1 MKSIG
6 RSGFKQ
12 LSGLKYFLLL
22 AIAQLFTPSASATS
36 AVEQFSLQRGQY
48 QATLNA
54 ISKGHKNDSESFSS
68 YPLHNYLLK
77 AQLQKKL
84 RTLPYDEVDN
94 FLASERET
102 VAARQLLYS
111 WLRVLAK
118 KKQWQQFLSYYD
130 SQLNSNTLRCWQ
142 LEALHQTGHSEQ
154 ALNKTEDLW
163 LVGKSQPKACDTPF
177 KRWQQAGRINDS
189 LLWQRANLAIDEKN
203 YTLAR
208 FLISQGSAEL
218 EQYGNKLLKVNRKP
232 SQLARQENFNPKH
245 PYDKVIAARGLKRL
259 ANKDIKL
266 ASKLWIDYRHRYA
279 FSQTQ
284 FDDIRQAI
292 ARQLIASNSPQAMAW
307 LIANDPNAEDSY
319 LLEWRI
325 RLALKQQ
332 HWHSTQRWIKQLP
345 QQEQQ
350 SSRWRYWLAR
360 ATEQTAS
367 TEIQAMAMY
376 RELATERTYYG
387 FLAADILGDRYGL
400 NHSPLSVTA
409 NADQIT
415 QIAAIQR
422 AHEFYQLGE
431 LTPARREWYNA
442 ISVMDPAQLNAAS
455 NLAHQWGW
463 HQQAIQTTIKA
474 QQWDDLAIRFPMAY
488 QPNMLASAKVATIS
502 PDWLYAIARQESAF
516 ASDAR
521 SPVGARGLM
530 QLMPSTAKKVA
541 QSMGVPYRSADLY
554 KPKTNISLG
563 SEYLRQLL
571 EDFNGNH
578 ILATAAY
585 NAGPHRVKK
594 WLARQQGSVEY
605 DIWIETLPYYETRDY
620 VQNILAFKVIYGL
633 QMGMETSLISK
644 DEFFIGRLDKQPDLA
659 NIH

>member
-1 MKSIG
+1 MKSIR
-6 RSGFKQ
+6 RSAFKRI
-12 LSGLKYFLLL
+12 SAVKYFLLL
-22 AIAQLFTPSASATS
+22 AIAQLFSLSASANS
-36 AVEQFSLQRGQY
+36 APEQFSQQREQY
-48 QATLNA
+48 QATLYA
-54 ISKGHKNDSESFSS
+54 ISKGRKNDSESFSS

-84 RTLPYDEVDN
+84 RTLPYDEVDS
-94 FLASERET
+94 FLASEGKT
-102 VAARQLLYS
+102 VAARQLLHS
-111 WLRVLAK
+111 WLLMLAK
-118 KKQWQQFLSYYD
+118 KKQWQQFLGYYD
-130 SQLNSNTLRCWQ
+130 SQLHSNTLRCWQ

-154 ALNKTEDLW
+154 ALNKTEELW
-163 LVGKSQPKACDTPF
+163 LVGKSQPKACNTPF
-177 KRWQQAGRINDS
+177 KRWQQAGRINDA
-189 LLWQRANLAIDEKN
+189 LLWQRANLAINAKN
-203 YTLAR
+203 YPLAR
-208 FLISQGSAEL
+208 FLLKQGSSEL
-218 EQYGNKLLKVNRKP
+218 EQYGHKLLKVNRKP
-232 SQLARQENFNPKH
+232 SQLAKQENFNPQH
-245 PYDKVIAARGLKRL
+245 PYDRTIVVRGLKRL
-259 ANKDIKL
+259 ASKDVNL
-266 ASKLWIDYRHRYA
+266 ASKLWVDYRHHYA
-279 FSQTQ
+279 FNQTQ

-292 ARQLIASNSPQAMAW
+292 ARQLIASNSPHAMAW
-307 LIANDPNAEDSY
+307 LIANDPNSEDSY

-332 HWHSTQRWIKQLP
+332 HWHSAQRWIKQLP

-367 TEIQAMAMY
+367 TESLAMAQY

-400 NHSPLSVTA
+400 NHSPLTVTA
-409 NADQIT
+409 SADQIT
-415 QIAAIQR
+415 DIAAIQR

-431 LTPARREWYNA
+431 LTPARREWYDA
-442 ISVMDPAQLNAAS
+442 ISVMEPAQLNAAS

-474 QQWDDLAIRFPMAY
+474 QQWNDLAIRFPLAY
-488 QPNMLASAKVATIS
+488 QPNMLASAKNATIG

-530 QLMPSTAKKVA
+530 QLMPSTARKVA

-554 KPKTNISLG
+554 QPKTNIALG

-571 EDFNGNH
+571 EDFDGNH

-585 NAGPHRVKK
+585 NAGPHRVKR
-594 WLARQQGSVEY
+594 WLGMQQGSVEY
-605 DIWIETLPYYETRDY
+605 DIWIETLPYHETRDY

-633 QMGMETSLISK
+633 QMGMEASLISK

-659 NIH
+659 IH